1 MQRKTERFNIALSVD
16 TLEMVDRIAQDLN
29 AYRVDVIEIM
39 IAFYL
44 AYVGIHRHERLMK
57 VRKRQNTS
65 SLEDPR
71 A

>member
-1 MQRKTERFNIALSVD
+1 MKKTERFNIALSVD
-16 TLEMVDRIAQDLN
+16 TLAAVDRIAQDIN

-44 AYVGIHRHERLMK
+44 AYVGLHKHEK
-57 VRKRQNTS
+57 RKQAIKKGGEHS
-65 SLEDPR
+65 

>member
-1 MQRKTERFNIALSVD
+1 MIKTERFNIALSVD
-16 TLEMVDRIAQDLN
+16 TLKAVDRIAQDLN

-57 VRKRQNTS
+57 TQKTEERERTRCDN
-65 SLEDPR
+65 D
-71 A
+71 